1 MKAFAEEFGRE
12 YTPLDMDIPN
22 EELTQFISDKFCT
35 GDFFREPPSG
45 YDKFYYYDDGTFA
58 VSFYFDGVT
67 ASDSTNDVYLYNSP
81 YTTLSSGMEMYEI
94 ADAPDELYAREHTAP
109 DGTVITVLADGNEI
123 YAYAF
128 LEKSYV
134 TMRLYLPD
142 GASDEDIDAALD
154 RVNYSVINK

>member
-1 MKAFAEEFGRE
+1 M
-12 YTPLDMDIPN
+12 
-22 EELTQFISDKFCT
+22 
-35 GDFFREPPSG
+35 
-45 YDKFYYYDDGTFA
+45 
-58 VSFYFDGVT
+58 SFYFDGVT

-109 DGTVITVLADGNEI
+109 DGTVLTVLTDGNEI

-134 TMRLYLPD
+134 AMRLYLPD
-142 GASDEDIDAALD
+142 GANDEDIDAALD

>member
-1 MKAFAEEFGRE
+1 M
-12 YTPLDMDIPN
+12 L
-22 EELTQFISDKFCT
+22 
-35 GDFFREPPSG
+35 
-45 YDKFYYYDDGTFA
+45 
-58 VSFYFDGVT
+58 
-67 ASDSTNDVYLYNSP
+67 
-81 YTTLSSGMEMYEI
+81 
-94 ADAPDELYAREHTAP
+94 
-109 DGTVITVLADGNEI
+109 TVLVDGNEI

>member
-1 MKAFAEEFGRE
+1 M
-12 YTPLDMDIPN
+12 
-22 EELTQFISDKFCT
+22 
-35 GDFFREPPSG
+35 
-45 YDKFYYYDDGTFA
+45 
-58 VSFYFDGVT
+58 
-67 ASDSTNDVYLYNSP
+67 
-81 YTTLSSGMEMYEI
+81 
-94 ADAPDELYAREHTAP
+94 
-109 DGTVITVLADGNEI
+109 ITVLADGNEI

>member
-1 MKAFAEEFGRE
+1 MSLHIYR
-12 YTPLDMDIPN
+12 
-22 EELTQFISDKFCT
+22 
-35 GDFFREPPSG
+35 
-45 YDKFYYYDDGTFA
+45 
-58 VSFYFDGVT
+58 VT
-67 ASDSTNDVYLYNSP
+67 SIDTTTYLYLYNSP

-94 ADAPDELYAREHTAP
+94 ANAPDELYAREHTAP
-109 DGTVITVLADGNEI
+109 DGTVITVLTDGNEI